1 MRRKLSGFYVL
12 ALVLFTLAGAG
23 WLANGQA
30 TVLTTNGHEFTGA
43 VTGIG
48 GTPRLNLVP
57 AAGPIRVFDIPRSAI
72 RQIIIDF
79 PRLIVETS
87 DKVYI
92 GPFSDFTGIDEQITV
107 HSGNDQVTVPL
118 AGLRAIALNG
128 NAVHPTPRVWVGTGF
143 LTRPVILVSS
153 PANLTPVG
161 HVSTP
166 ASSPTS
172 EHPINWAKINPN
184 PVLPPPEPQ
193 GASWWAGVIALVGLV
208 GLVYFSL
215 TLGKG

>member
-1 MRRKLSGFYVL
+1 MWRKPSWLYVL
-12 ALVLFTLAGAG
+12 TLVLFILAGAG
-23 WLANGQA
+23 WAANGQA
-30 TVLTTNGHEFTGA
+30 TVLTTNGHEIMGA

-48 GTPRLNLVP
+48 ATPRLNLVP

-79 PRLIVETS
+79 PRLIVETR
-87 DKVYI
+87 DKVFI
-92 GPFSDFTGIDEQITV
+92 GPFSDFTGIDEEITV
-107 HSGNDQVTVPL
+107 HAGNDQITVPL

-128 NAVHPTPRVWVGTGF
+128 TTVHPTPRVWVGTGF
-143 LTRPVILVSS
+143 LTQPVILVSS
-153 PANLTPVG
+153 PASRKSVG
-161 HVSTP
+161 QVSTP
-166 ASSPTS
+166 ASSPTT

-193 GASWWAGVIALVGLV
+193 GASWWAGVLALIGVI

-215 TLGKG
+215 TMGKG